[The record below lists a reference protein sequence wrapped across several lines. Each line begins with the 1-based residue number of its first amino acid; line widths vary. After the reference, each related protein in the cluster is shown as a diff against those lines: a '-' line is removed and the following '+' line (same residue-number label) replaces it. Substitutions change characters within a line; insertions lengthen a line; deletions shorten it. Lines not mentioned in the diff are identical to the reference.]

1 MPVLNIITFIWLV
14 ILSAALHELR
24 DVWVLVLKISI
35 HLPIFKSSYIG
46 WILCSLNVMIT
57 LIGMILKMLFILLI
71 FNYCRRVDVL
81 FLIEL
86 ESYYFF
92 VACSMLSRPHTFLC
106 RKVTHFLSWYCS
118 FAFRSGSTIHAACLS
133 FYIWFST
140 RRRFIIWNSTFFISM
155 LILCLRAMVELNL
168 LTNARK
174 LIWRKLFLQSHQL
187 IWFLVILKKSK

>member
-1 MPVLNIITFIWLV
+1 MPVLNIIIFIWRML
-14 ILSAALHELR
+14 LSGVLHELWN
-24 DVWVLVLKISI
+24 VWVLIMEVSI
-35 HLPIFKSSYIG
+35 HLPIFKCSYIG
-46 WILCSLNVMIT
+46 WVLSCLKMIFTLVSMILNV
-57 LIGMILKMLFILLI
+57 LFILLI
-71 FNYCRRVDVL
+71 FYYCGSIYVL

-92 VACSMLSRPHTFLC
+92 VACSMLSWSHTFLSS
-106 RKVTHFLSWYCS
+106 KVTHFFSWYCS
-118 FAFRSGSTIHAACLS
+118 FAFRSGSTIHAACLG
-133 FYIWFST
+133 FNIWFST

-168 LTNARK
+168 LTNTRK